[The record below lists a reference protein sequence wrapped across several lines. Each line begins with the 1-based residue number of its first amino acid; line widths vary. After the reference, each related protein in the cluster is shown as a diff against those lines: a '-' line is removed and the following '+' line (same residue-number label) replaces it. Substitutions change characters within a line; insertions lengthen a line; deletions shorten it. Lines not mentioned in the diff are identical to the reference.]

1 MLGYCKS
8 LKHLKT
14 GRLNH
19 GAIII
24 WFAQLIR
31 CCSFANTGKT
41 QIQNGK
47 SIDMY
52 IERESKKTRT
62 IMQLRLDNVVTSIEK
77 NKLDLNLNQITE
89 IFNETKVT
97 DKNVRNT

>member
-14 GRLNH
+14 GRLNR

-52 IERESKKTRT
+52 IEREAKKTR
-62 IMQLRLDNVVTSIEK
+62 SIET

-89 IFNETKVT
+89 LFNETKVT